1 VEDPDLP
8 TLLAEAV
15 VRLADGTGCERV
27 TIWGRGSDGT
37 PTVVAAS
44 LEGPGSL
51 SPSEDVLAALEALE
65 RVTDLGSE
73 GVARPLAKLAERD
86 GLAAAAPLSTGSHGA
101 VAFLLAGGSRDPV
114 GGVRPRTLAALE
126 SAARRLALPVAAAL
140 ATRRLARLDAEV
152 RRLDRLATLGSLTD
166 AEVRRL
172 DRLATLG
179 SLTAE
184 IVHEIRNPLVSLKT
198 FAELLPERADDPE
211 FRRSFSELAR
221 EELRRVERLLD
232 LVLEQARPA
241 RESSEEESSPA
252 SAIHAVSRLLA
263 RRATL
268 AEIELELEVPEN
280 LPSVRLDQDAL
291 RQVVLNL
298 LQNAIEASPLRSRVR
313 IGARRAGGSVV
324 VEVADEGPGVPDEL
338 RVRIFEPFVS
348 TRQSGSGGLGLAIS
362 RRIVDEAGG
371 GITLLDAP
379 EGGSVFRVELPVA
392 APASHPGGDPP
403 AR

>member
-152 RRLDRLATLGSLTD
+152 RRLDRLATLGSLT
-166 AEVRRL
+166 
-172 DRLATLG
+172 
-179 SLTAE
+179 AE

-241 RESSEEESSPA
+241 RESPEEESSPA
-252 SAIHAVSRLLA
+252 NAIHAVSRLLA

-268 AEIELELEVPEN
+268 AEIELELEVPED
-280 LPSVRLDQDAL
+280 LPSVGLDEDAL

-298 LQNAIEASPLRSRVR
+298 LQNAIEASPLRGRVR
-313 IGARRAGGSVV
+313 IDARRAGGSVV
-324 VEVADEGPGVPDEL
+324 VEVADEGPGVPNEL
-338 RVRIFEPFVS
+338 RERIFEPFVS
-348 TRQSGSGGLGLAIS
+348 TRRSGSGGLGLAIS

-371 GITLLDAP
+371 RITLLDAP
-379 EGGSVFRVELPVA
+379 EGGSVFRVELPA
-392 APASHPGGDPP
+392 ATPASQPRGHPL